1 VSEQR
6 LKKSCNRTVSKAQ
19 MTHDDYK
26 IWVQDG
32 EYVGWL
38 YDSTRNRYYFNDI
51 AFRLEEMFMISHINR
66 ERK

>member
-1 VSEQR
+1 
-6 LKKSCNRTVSKAQ
+6 